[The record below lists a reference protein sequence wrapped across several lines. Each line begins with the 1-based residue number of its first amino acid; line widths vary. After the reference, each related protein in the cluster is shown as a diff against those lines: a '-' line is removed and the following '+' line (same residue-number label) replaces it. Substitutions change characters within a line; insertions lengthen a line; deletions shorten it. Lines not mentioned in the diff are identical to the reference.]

1 MKKAIMALTI
11 FVLLLTTLSGCSSPK
26 SDFTAALKKVTENR
40 QYTTNVKFQINNLS
54 DNYIKQF
61 GTDITLTQ
69 LKKSN
74 LQYKISVDSDTSSSY
89 SAFSLH
95 WAGSKPLDLTL
106 HALQNSDDGKAY
118 IPVSDLYDASD
129 SISSLL
135 SDSTAA
141 IFNEVLAQ
149 NKDLESKYLNF
160 FETIQNFSNQTI
172 DSETVDRQAEELKK
186 IEEISGIT
194 IYSYLNNL
202 DDQHF
207 TAKDNGDILLELS
220 KNEISDLINEVLKAL
235 DDDGSIITLI
245 SEINSSTQKEAESAW
260 ETQQKSIR
268 SSLKNLT
275 SNKTQSLDFQL
286 TLTPDSKKGFSKATI
301 DTNYKDTAKTHLM
314 NYTTTID
321 MLDYEKV
328 PPMPEGN
335 EIVSK
340 KELDKAISD
349 GLKLYLGST
358 TQ

>member
-1 MKKAIMALTI
+1 MKKAIMAVTI

-26 SDFTAALKKVTENR
+26 SDFTAALKKVTENK
-40 QYTTNVKFQINNLS
+40 QYTTDVKFQINDLS
-54 DNYIKQF
+54 DNYIKQL
-61 GTDITLTQ
+61 GPDITLTQ

-74 LQYKISVDSDTSSSY
+74 LQYKVSVNSESDSSY
-89 SAFSLH
+89 SGFSIH
-95 WAGSKPLDLTL
+95 WAGNKPIDLTL

-118 IPVSDLYDASD
+118 IPVSDIYDASD

-135 SDSTAA
+135 NDSTAT

-149 NKDLESKYLNF
+149 NKELESKYLNL
-160 FETIQNFSNQTI
+160 FETVQNFSNQTI
-172 DSETVDRQAEELKK
+172 DSETVDRQAEQLKK
-186 IEEISGIT
+186 IEEKSGIA

-207 TAKDNGDILLELS
+207 TAKDNGDIVLKLS
-220 KNEISDLINEVLKAL
+220 KKEISDMINEVLKTL
-235 DDDGSIITLI
+235 DDDGNIVTLI
-245 SEINSSTQKEAESAW
+245 SEINSSTQKEAQSTWQA
-260 ETQQKSIR
+260 QQKSIR
-268 SSLKNLT
+268 SVLKKLT
-275 SNKTQSLDFQL
+275 STKTQSLDFRL

-301 DTNYKDTAKTHLM
+301 DTNYKDEASNHLM
-314 NYTTTID
+314 NFTTTID

-328 PPMPEGN
+328 PSMPKGN

-358 TQ
+358 IQ